1 MKVNIPLTSK
11 TTFSRYFTDVVIAI
25 TWQYFMVGVIL
36 LKHLNLVGPNNRK
49 NLKIPVFGG
58 PRVYLVI
65 FEFVAMEPQENLVF
79 FDL

>member
-1 MKVNIPLTSK
+1 M
-11 TTFSRYFTDVVIAI
+11 
-25 TWQYFMVGVIL
+25 
-36 LKHLNLVGPNNRK
+36 HLNLVGPNNGK

-65 FEFVAMEPQENLVF
+65 FDFVSMAPQENLVF